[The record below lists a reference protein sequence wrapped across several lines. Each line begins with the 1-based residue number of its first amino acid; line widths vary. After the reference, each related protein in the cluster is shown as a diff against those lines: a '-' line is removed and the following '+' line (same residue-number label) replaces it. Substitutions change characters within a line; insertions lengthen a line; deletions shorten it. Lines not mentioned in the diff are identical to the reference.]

1 MSSRCPPL
9 TCSDANTRFHAPF
22 QTQDASFSDR
32 RRRAKQ
38 LAQTVLDYSA
48 HMSRLGTII
57 MAAACLSGA
66 GCASYQAT
74 GSPRVA
80 LPLPPEIQQY
90 YQYPA
95 NTVSAT
101 VTTVEEH
108 VAFSVKDVTLSIE
121 GSRWPIRLVWYEPKT
136 SERRPLILISP
147 IRGSDTIV
155 VDGCARAFASS
166 GYQAAIIKRAHVDFD
181 PAGPLS
187 QVEDSLHTA
196 VTRHREA
203 LDWLLAQPGMDPDRV
218 ATFGISYGAII
229 TAALVAVEP
238 RVKICVIDLA
248 GGPVAGV
255 MQTSEEHSLRRN
267 WTRSRKSHELTNK
280 ELYKA
285 LNDVIRTD
293 PVKLAPYVSRD
304 KVLMLIARFDSS
316 VPTRYQIKLWHAL
329 GKPRADFVPLGHYT
343 SILALPAHF
352 LSVMKFFEDN
362 FGPPASSPT
371 TAAVQAKN

>member
-1 MSSRCPPL
+1 
-9 TCSDANTRFHAPF
+9 
-22 QTQDASFSDR
+22 
-32 RRRAKQ
+32 
-38 LAQTVLDYSA
+38 
-48 HMSRLGTII
+48 
-57 MAAACLSGA
+57 
-66 GCASYQAT
+66 
-74 GSPRVA
+74 
-80 LPLPPEIQQY
+80 LPLEIQEY

-95 NTVSAT
+95 NTMSAI
-101 VTTVEEH
+101 VTTVEQH

-121 GSRWPIRLVWYEPKT
+121 GSHWPIRLVWYAPKT

-203 LDWLLAQPGMDPDRV
+203 LDWLLAQPGMDADRV

-229 TAALVAVEP
+229 TAVLAAVTP
-238 RVKICVIDLA
+238 RVKIWGIDLA
-248 GGPVAGV
+248 GGPLAGV
-255 MQTSEEHSLRRN
+255 MRSSVEHSLRRN
-267 WTRSRKSHELTNK
+267 WTRSRKSHDLSNK

-285 LNDVIRTD
+285 LSDVIRTD
-293 PVKLAPYVSRD
+293 PVKLAPYVARD

-329 GKPRADFVPLGHYT
+329 GNPRADFVPLGHYT
-343 SILALPAHF
+343 SILVLPAHF

-362 FGPPASSPT
+362 FDRPVTASAPT
-371 TAAVQAKN
+371 AVQAKN